1 MPVRVLRSR
10 RLPPPLQP
18 PRPTPRLET
27 LTYAGLRWID
37 IQQPS
42 AAEMDY
48 LRERFPFHPLDLE
61 DCLSTV
67 QRPKLDDYAAEGY
80 LFIVLHFP
88 RFNKRTRHTAMAEVD
103 IFVGRDYIVTTHDG
117 MLKPLAQLFL
127 DAQGSEARR
136 AQLMG
141 RGAGYLFYCILDE
154 LVNYCFP
161 IMDKID
167 QHTTTIES
175 RIFDRNVRTLVE
187 ELSFVRRD
195 IITLRRIIR
204 PNIPVV
210 RQLENRE
217 RAFLNLDEDVY
228 FGDIVDHLNK
238 QWDMLEDNRELIEG
252 LNATLDSLT
261 SHRINEVIKTLT
273 IISVVLLPMTLLAS
287 IYGMNIGLPFADH
300 GSAFLIVVGL
310 MLTGATLMIAYFRW
324 RDWL

>member
-1 MPVRVLRSR
+1 MPVRVLRTR
-10 RLPPPLQP
+10 RVPAPMPLQ
-18 PRPTPRLET
+18 RPTPQLET
-27 LTYAGLRWID
+27 AAHGELRWID
-37 IQQPS
+37 IQHPS

-48 LRERFPFHPLDLE
+48 LRARFPFHTLDLE
-61 DCLSTV
+61 DCLSAV
-67 QRPKLDDYAAEGY
+67 QRPKLDDYGAEGY

-88 RFNKRTRHTAMAEVD
+88 RFNKRTRHTTMAEVD
-103 IFVGRDYIVTTHDG
+103 VFVGRDFVVTAHDG
-117 MLKPLAQLFL
+117 LLKPLTQLFA
-127 DAQGSEARR
+127 DALGVEARR

-167 QHTTTIES
+167 QQTSSIES
-175 RIFDRNVRTLVE
+175 RIFDRNVRSLVE

-210 RQLENRE
+210 RQLEHRE
-217 RAFLNLDEDVY
+217 RAFLKLDEDVY

-273 IISVVLLPMTLLAS
+273 LISVVLLPMTLLAS
-287 IYGMNIGLPFADH
+287 IYGMNIDLPLDDH
-300 GSAFLIVVGL
+300 RFSFPIIVGL
-310 MLTGATLMIAYFRW
+310 MLFGALLMLAYFRW